1 MSNDDDIYYW
11 LDYFTTKP
19 DIQEYSDPIEVQR
32 RAFRLLDAR
41 IAYSPRKNKKYR
53 IVNPYTNKYVDFGE
67 MGYRDGT
74 FKDEDQKERIRRFKL
89 RNHKWKNADPY
100 TPAFLSYYL
109 LW

>member
-67 MGYRDGT
+67 MGYQDYT
-74 FKDEDQKERIRRFKL
+74 KHKNKERRRLFKN
-89 RNHKWKNADPY
+89 RNHHWKNANPY